1 MLGHSRAPLKC
12 PVAAGQEETISMG
25 EARTAF
31 AIGMIIAAV
40 LATAA
45 PAARAAEGDWYVSAF
60 GGGMFLEDAH
70 NRGNDN
76 PLDFGSSTKTG
87 YNARLAVGAYRVPQ
101 VRVEGEIG
109 YRRTGLDRLSINN
122 NAGLGAASGMAP
134 LAGSTTASG
143 HNTAISAMLNAYY
156 DYDTGSAWRPYI
168 DAGIGAARLTLKNV
182 AASGVP
188 VVDAFDTVFAYQ
200 LGLGIGYEVTKS
212 LTLALDYRYF
222 TTLDPTFKDA
232 AGSSFNSEFTSHN
245 LSLGIRYR
253 F

>member
-1 MLGHSRAPLKC
+1 
-12 PVAAGQEETISMG
+12 MG
-25 EARTAF
+25 KARI
-31 AIGMIIAAV
+31 AIGIGAIMAAAIAS
-40 LATAA
+40 AA
-45 PAARAAEGDWYVSAF
+45 PMARAAESDWYVSAF
-60 GGGMFLEDAH
+60 AGGMFLEGAH

-76 PLDFGSSTKTG
+76 PLDFNSSTKTG
-87 YNARLAVGAYRVPQ
+87 YNARLAVGVYRVPQ

-109 YRRTGLDRLSINN
+109 YRRASLDKLSINN
-122 NAGLGAASGMAP
+122 DAGLGTAAGMAP
-134 LAGSTTASG
+134 LAGSASASG
-143 HNTAISAMLNAYY
+143 HTTAISAMLNAYY

-168 DAGIGAARLTLKNV
+168 DAGIGAARLTLKDV
-182 AASGVP
+182 SAAGVP
-188 VVDAFDTVFAYQ
+188 VANAFDTVFAYQ

-245 LSLGIRYR
+245 LSLGVRYR

>member
-1 MLGHSRAPLKC
+1 
-12 PVAAGQEETISMG
+12 MG
-25 EARTAF
+25 EARSAF
-31 AIGMIIAAV
+31 AVGAIMAAAV
-40 LATAA
+40 AVAA
-45 PAARAAEGDWYVSAF
+45 PTAHAAEGDWYVSAF
-60 GGGMFLEDAH
+60 GGGTLLEDAH
-70 NRGNDN
+70 NRGNGN
-76 PLDFGSSTKTG
+76 PLEFDSSTKTG
-87 YNARLAVGAYRVPQ
+87 YGYRAAIGVYRVPQ

-109 YRRTGLDRLSINN
+109 YRRASLDKLSINN
-122 NAGLGAASGMAP
+122 DAGLGAAAGMAP
-134 LAGSTTASG
+134 LAGSASASG
-143 HNTAISAMLNAYY
+143 HTTAISAMLNAYY

-200 LGLGIGYEVTKS
+200 LGLGIGYELTKS
-212 LTLALDYRYF
+212 LTVAVDYRYF

-232 AGSSFNSEFTSHN
+232 AGNSFNSEFTSHN